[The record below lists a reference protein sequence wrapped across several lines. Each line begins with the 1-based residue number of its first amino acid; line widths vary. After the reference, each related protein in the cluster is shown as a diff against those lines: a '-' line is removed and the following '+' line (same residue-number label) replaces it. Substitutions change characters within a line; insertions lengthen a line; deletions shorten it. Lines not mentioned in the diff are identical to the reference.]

1 MKHRQRHAG
10 RGRGKGRGKDIQAE
24 AEAEG
29 EAEAEVDAETES
41 ETKGEAEAEVV
52 REKYSMASQYASL
65 GSAKLIL
72 TRVLQKKR
80 STDSFHH
87 VIPIVQYYIYI
98 ILFRA

>member
-10 RGRGKGRGKDIQAE
+10 RGKDMQAE
-24 AEAEG
+24 AKAEG
-29 EAEAEVDAETES
+29 EA